1 MMNTIVMVMK
11 WVMID
16 LMEVSEI
23 DDEYC
28 DSNDFD
34 VETEIING
42 MEIVY
47 VNEIKIS
54 ATKHISLSS
63 ASTAD
68 DIPNFVAECEGTED
82 MTDKTPIDF
91 LDKLLLQQR

>member
-23 DDEYC
+23 DDEYY

-47 VNEIKIS
+47 GDEIKIS

-63 ASTAD
+63 ASAAD
-68 DIPNFVAECEGTED
+68 DIPEFIVECEGTED

>member
-1 MMNTIVMVMK
+1 MVMK

-47 VNEIKIS
+47 GDEIKIS

-63 ASTAD
+63 ASAAD
-68 DIPNFVAECEGTED
+68 DIPEFIVECQGTED

-91 LDKLLLQQR
+91 FDKLLLQQR